1 MSDARP
7 YDIVLFGATGFTGR
21 LTAEY
26 LARKSVREP
35 FRWAIAGRNPGK
47 LEELKNQLKP
57 LAGGQPGPDVI
68 VADSDDAGSLVGM
81 AAKAQVVITTVGPYA
96 KYGEPLVEACIAA
109 GADYVDLTGEPAFVN
124 RILQK
129 YNSAAENVGVRIVN
143 CCGFDSIPHDLG
155 AYYTILELNRRL
167 GERAGKVAVHIE
179 GYVRFKGNFSG
190 GTWHS
195 AIGAFA
201 EMRDA
206 LKRPN
211 TPPPAGRS
219 VKLSAPKPAR
229 VGALGGWSVPMPTID
244 PQIVRRSAEAFDIYG
259 PKFKYGHN
267 LLMRRLSTLA
277 TMGVGMGSLVA
288 LAQFGPTRNLLLKVR
303 DPGDGPSEAERS
315 KGRFSVTF
323 LAEGDGVRLRT
334 QVSGGDPGYN
344 ETAKMLAESALT
356 LAKNRD
362 RLPPFR
368 GIITPAMA
376 MGEALIE
383 RLQFAG
389 IDFRVLDGAQ
399 TV

>member
-1 MSDARP
+1 MSARP

-35 FRWAIAGRNPGK
+35 LRWSIAGRNPGK
-47 LEELKNQLKP
+47 LEELNKQLAA
-57 LAGGQPGPDVI
+57 LTGGQPGPDVI
-68 VADSDDAGSLVGM
+68 VADSDDANSLIGM
-81 AAKAQVVITTVGPYA
+81 ARQTQVVITTVGPYA
-96 KYGEPLVEACIAA
+96 KYGEPLVEACIAG

-129 YNSAAENVGVRIVN
+129 YGSAAENAGVRIVN

-155 AYYTILELNRRL
+155 AYYTVLELNRRL
-167 GERAGKVAVHIE
+167 GSQAGKVPVHIE

-201 EMRDA
+201 DARAA
-206 LKRPN
+206 LKRPK
-211 TPPPAGRS
+211 TAAAAGRS

-229 VGALGGWSVPMPTID
+229 VSALRGWSVPMPTID
-244 PQIVRRSAEAFDIYG
+244 PQMVIRSAEAFDVYG
-259 PKFKYGHN
+259 PQFKYGHN
-267 LLMRRLSTLA
+267 LLTHKLSKLA
-277 TMGVGMGSLVA
+277 MMGVGMSSLVT
-288 LAQFGPTRNLLLKVR
+288 LAQFKPTRNLLLKVR
-303 DPGDGPSEAERS
+303 DPGEGPSEAERA

-323 LAEGDGVRLRT
+323 VAEAGGVRLKT

-356 LAKNRD
+356 LAKNRE
-362 RLPPFR
+362 RLPPFK
-368 GIITPAMA
+368 GIITPAMG

-389 IDFRVLDGAQ
+389 IDFRVLDAASPA
-399 TV
+399 